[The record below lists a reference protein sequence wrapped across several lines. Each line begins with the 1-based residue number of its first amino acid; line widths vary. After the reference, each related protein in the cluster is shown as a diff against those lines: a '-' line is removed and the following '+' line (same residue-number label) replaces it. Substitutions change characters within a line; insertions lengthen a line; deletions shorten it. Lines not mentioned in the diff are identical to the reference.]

1 VTGFTPKRA
10 AAALAV
16 LVATGL
22 LLAWGPTADRRARSR
37 SGKVDAAIAKREL
50 HVSAAELA
58 TLMRSRQTD
67 LAIYD
72 LRGESEYNRFHLLD
86 AKRLILD
93 DAAVER
99 IRTMS
104 DKTVKILVADD
115 EKSAERAA
123 RTLLVAGAKQVYLL
137 AGGIASWPAL
147 FPRSDRLLLAGAL
160 GARHPLSEPG
170 DAHFE
175 PPRFQPKV
183 KLASGGKKGPG
194 GCGG

>member
-1 VTGFTPKRA
+1 MTWFTPKRA

-37 SGKVDAAIAKREL
+37 SGKVDAAIVKREL

-58 TLMRSRQTD
+58 SLMRSRQVD
-67 LAIYD
+67 LAVYD
-72 LRGESEYNRFHLLD
+72 LRGESAYNRFHLLD
-86 AKRLILD
+86 AERLTLD
-93 DAAVER
+93 EATVER

-104 DKTVKILVADD
+104 EKTIKVLVADD

-123 RTLLVAGAKQVYLL
+123 RTLLIAGAKQVYLL
-137 AGGIASWPAL
+137 AGGIASWRTL
-147 FPRSDRLLLAGAL
+147 FPQSEQLLLAGAL

-175 PPRFQPKV
+175 PPHFQPKV
-183 KLASGGKKGPG
+183 RLSSGAKKGPG